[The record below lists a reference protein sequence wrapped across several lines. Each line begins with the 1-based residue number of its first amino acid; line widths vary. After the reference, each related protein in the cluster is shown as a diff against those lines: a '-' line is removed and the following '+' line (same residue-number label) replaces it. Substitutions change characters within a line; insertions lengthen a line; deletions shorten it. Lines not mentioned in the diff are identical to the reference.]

1 MFIAALFTIAK
12 NWKQLRCPSIDEWL
26 TTEVHIHAKE
36 HYSAIKRNKL
46 LTHETTQMHLPRII
60 LGKTSQLP
68 KATYY
73 MIPYVA
79 CTK

>member
-26 TTEVHIHAKE
+26 TTEVHIHAKK